1 VKSGSATTLVATRI
15 VALALILLPM
25 RAWGW
30 GRDGHEIVAR
40 IAADNLTPAA
50 QSHAA
55 KILGASTADQRGIAN
70 AMAEASI
77 RPDDPRFREEYPATK
92 SWHFIDICLQDPR
105 VDIARRCPDGN
116 CAAAKID
123 EYAKRLKD
131 GNYDQWGAAG
141 DLAFLIHFV
150 GDIHQPLHAAND
162 ADRGGN
168 CIRAESSPPARN
180 LHDAWDNAIV
190 RGLEDRI
197 DTGRPQTTARLLE
210 QTYASDKSRDVWLP
224 GHTDDIALE
233 SNEIARTDIYAALHL
248 PVESCAAPEA
258 LCRNEPEVDLDS
270 AYMDKAEVIA
280 GHQLAKAGFRLAS
293 LLNEIWTQPASPSDP
308 TAAVGSASGE
318 MLSAQTVA
326 GPIIGNRRSHV
337 YAWPGCGGYDTM
349 APHNR
354 VMFPSREAAEQ
365 AGYRAAHNCP

>member
-1 VKSGSATTLVATRI
+1 MLY
-15 VALALILLPM
+15 PM

-55 KILGASTADQRGIAN
+55 KILGVSADQRGIAT
-70 AMAEASI
+70 AMAEAAI
-77 RPDDPRFREEYPATK
+77 RPDDSGFREEYPVTK
-92 SWHFIDICLQDPR
+92 SWHFIDLCLQNPHA
-105 VDIARRCPDGN
+105 DIARECPDGN
-116 CAAAKID
+116 CATDKID
-123 EYAKRLKD
+123 EYAKRLKEA
-131 GNYDQWGAAG
+131 NYDRWGAAG

-168 CIRAESSPPARN
+168 CIRAESYPPARN

-197 DTGRPQTTARLLE
+197 DSGRPETTARILE
-210 QTYASDKSRDVWLP
+210 QTYASEKARDVWLP

-233 SNEIARTDIYAALHL
+233 SNEIARTDIYGALHI
-248 PVESCAAPEA
+248 PVEPCEVPDL
-258 LCRNEPEVDLDS
+258 LCRTHPNVDLS
-270 AYMDKAEVIA
+270 STYMDQAGVIA

-293 LLNEIWTQPASPSDP
+293 LLNEIWTQPA
-308 TAAVGSASGE
+308 GSNDAPRASNPPPQV
-318 MLSAQTVA
+318 LSSQAVA
-326 GPIIGNRRSHV
+326 GPIIGNRRHHI
-337 YAWPGCGGYDTM
+337 YAWPGCGSYDTM
-349 APHNR
+349 APLNR